1 MKRLIFI
8 LIGLIIITALVVLG
22 VRYFSPSQTGEQN
35 NGPTQ
40 SEQGKNSPELE
51 ENIRISSPQ
60 AMQAVTSPITIKG
73 EARGSW
79 FFEGVFSAQ
88 VLDENG
94 KKLGEGNIQSQGDW
108 MTDQFVSFE
117 GQIEFSTPTTTTG
130 QVVLEKSNPSGKP
143 QNSEKRVIVVEFPE
157 ADTGRR

>member
-22 VRYFSPSQTGEQN
+22 VRYFSPNQTEEQN
-35 NGPTQ
+35 NDQ
-40 SEQGKNSPELE
+40 SQKNAPELE

-60 AMQAVTSPITIKG
+60 AMQKVTSPITIKG

-79 FFEGVFSAQ
+79 FFEGVFSAK

-94 KKLGEGNIQSQGDW
+94 KKLGERNIQSQGDW
-108 MTDQFVSFE
+108 MTDQFVSFQ